1 MTDSSQPASSNAPLH
16 KPLNITHIET
26 GMHLYG
32 GAQQVVY
39 LLNGLANR
47 GINNT
52 LIAPEGSA
60 ISQAVA
66 KNGNA
71 KVITTSRS
79 GDLSLGF
86 YRQTKAIL
94 KQQPCDL
101 VHIHSRRGADTL
113 GGLAA
118 KAAGIPAVLSRR
130 VDNLEHPLAIRFKY
144 PLYRQVIGISQAIC
158 NVLLKQGIKQEQLNC
173 VHSSVDSSLFNTDTA
188 SRQTARASLATQF
201 NIPDSNLLLAVV
213 AQLIPRKGHSHLLS
227 VLPNIIA
234 QQPNISL
241 LIFGQGP
248 EREAIAAKIEQLGL
262 NQQVQLAGFCPQLDK
277 DLPGIDIIVHP
288 AEKEGLGVALL
299 KASAAGVAIIAGRAG
314 GIPEIVQDGKNG
326 LLFEPTNHA
335 QLQSCLEQLIAS
347 PALRQ
352 QMGSAGIDI
361 AQNQFSIDTMVDGN
375 LAVYHQALAIH

>member
-1 MTDSSQPASSNAPLH
+1 MIDSSQPTPPNAPLH
-16 KPLNITHIET
+16 ITHIET

-66 KNGNA
+66 KTGNA

-79 GDLSLGF
+79 GDLSLSF

-94 KQQPCDL
+94 KRHPCDL

-130 VDNLEHPLAIRFKY
+130 VDNLEHPLAIRYKY

-158 NVLLKQGIKQEQLNC
+158 NVLLKQGIKQDQLNC
-173 VHSSVDSSLFNTDTA
+173 VHSTVDSGVFNTDAA
-188 SRQTARASLATQF
+188 SRQTARASLAAQF

-326 LLFEPTNHA
+326 LLFDPTNHA

-352 QMGSAGIDI
+352 QMGSAGIAI

-375 LAVYHQALAIH
+375 LAVYRRALAIH